1 MKRYAIGVMLVAVA
15 LLVAGCAKTG
25 IEAGAATG
33 AAADGPAALGPA
45 TRLALGTFRLEGT
58 ALEVTAEQARELA
71 TLWKAYRALSQS
83 DTAVAQEVEALVKQI
98 EAALT
103 AAQREAIAAMNL
115 TYADLAQVAEER
127 GIEMGAG
134 AGERMRGNLT
144 PEQIA
149 TAQALRAQGGG
160 AFAAGRGG
168 GPGGGPGVMIFEGGS
183 GIPGSG
189 MGPGAAAGAPSGAA
203 SAEQIATLQARAN
216 LRLPTALLDAL
227 IALLT
232 ERAQ

>member
-1 MKRYAIGVMLVAVA
+1 MKRYILGMMLMVVA
-15 LLVAGCAKTG
+15 LLMAGCSKTDV
-25 IEAGAATG
+25 EAGAANG
-33 AAADGPAALGPA
+33 ATPADQAALAPA
-45 TRLALGTFRLEGT
+45 LRLALGTFRLEET
-58 ALEVTAEQARELA
+58 AQAVSADQARELV

-98 EAALT
+98 EAILT
-103 AAQREAIAAMNL
+103 APQRETIAAMNL
-115 TYADLAQVAEER
+115 TYADLARVAEER

-134 AGERMRGNLT
+134 GGERMRGNLT

-160 AFAAGRGG
+160 TFGAMSGG
-168 GPGGGPGVMIFEGGS
+168 GPGGGPGVMIFEGG
-183 GIPGSG
+183 GMPRGA
-189 MGPGAAAGAPSGAA
+189 MGPAAAAGSASSAA
-203 SAEQIATLQARAN
+203 SAEQIATLQARAT
-216 LRLPTALLDAL
+216 LRVPTALLDAL